1 MTNIVPTPQKNPI
14 SAMQQKPID
23 ADVMNL
29 VKTKGKPNQTPEVE
43 KAKEQIRQ
51 YITQNKI
58 DPNIL
63 IQVGQLCSQALRD
76 PTLYQ
81 MAVDMA
87 VKNGIMTKE
96 EVGTGTN
103 YKLLGIGITIGKLT
117 QQIVQEGM

>member
-1 MTNIVPTPQKNPI
+1 MSNILPTPQKKPI
-14 SAMQQKPID
+14 SAPQQKPID

-29 VKTKGKPNQTPEVE
+29 VKTKGKPKQTPEVE

-76 PTLYQ
+76 PTMYQ

-96 EVGTGTN
+96 EVGPGTN

-117 QQIVQEGM
+117 QQIVQEGL